1 MTRQAPTRACASA
14 CRRCTSTSACTAAGS
29 HAPIPG
35 PALPPPPPCPRSESP
50 ARLLRRLGAPGGSA
64 GRGTPKGEAAPC
76 YRPATELP
84 RVHRLFA
91 SDRLQGGARRP
102 KAAMP
107 PSPLSTTHPHSPP
120 PQAHHSVHDAGPHR
134 AVRCVCSAR
143 GGELELRRP
152 RADADAVSSFGRSA
166 WRTGWECIGVYYPL
180 GAPAPQ
186 GGGSRAVATPTWRPP
201 CADPVAWPAA
211 ARRAVVPQHIM
222 KVA

>member
-1 MTRQAPTRACASA
+1 MRVSLQTMYLDERVHGSGVTRALAA
-14 CRRCTSTSACTAAGS
+14 YAPPLPRR
-29 HAPIPG
+29 
-35 PALPPPPPCPRSESP
+35 PALAVRAP
-50 ARLLRRLGAPGGSA
+50 ALLRRLGAPGLLGAPGGSNLA
-64 GRGTPKGEAAPC
+64 ATLGALGGGRAMLPPT
-76 YRPATELP
+76 TEPLP

-107 PSPLSTTHPHSPP
+107 PSRLSTTHPDPLP

-166 WRTGWECIGVYYPL
+166 WRTGWECILPPRSAGVP
-180 GAPAPQ
+180 GRRK
-186 GGGSRAVATPTWRPP
+186 SRASDPHLETADTP
-201 CADPVAWPAA
+201 VPAC
-211 ARRAVVPQHIM
+211 HE